1 MLPKVSVIIAARN
14 EEKVIGS
21 TLSHL
26 TKVDYPKDKLEIF
39 VVVDGSSDRTAEIA
53 RSFPDVKVIEQKE
66 PRRCK
71 AEALNAVIPL
81 TTGEIIAVFDADA
94 IVHPCAIRAAVK
106 HFENE
111 KVLAVT
117 GPHESYKC
125 NDWVSKASAVE
136 ASIRNFA
143 VEFANKLNFDAALD
157 GSNLYVRKRILE
169 AIGMFDT
176 ETMLE
181 DLTLTINIS
190 TLKDREK
197 IIYEPKAVVYQQEPN
212 GVRNFMKQRYRWARG
227 FLRVLKK
234 YKHIDGIKL
243 WIFVFL
249 LLIPISSY
257 YTFFTF
263 MTIKRGRAEL
273 KKYVPYWITIAPL
286 YLFVFFR
293 AMIHEQF
300 GKDFKW
306 FKTPR
311 V

>member
-117 GPHESYKC
+117 GLHESYKC
-125 NDWVSKASAVE
+125 NDWVSKASAFDE
-136 ASIRNFA
+136 SIRNFA
-143 VEFANKLNFDAALD
+143 VEFANKLNFDAILD
-157 GSNLYVRKRILE
+157 GSNLYVRKRVLE
-169 AIGMFDT
+169 ALGLFDT
-176 ETMLE
+176 ETMVE
-181 DLTLTINIS
+181 DLALTINII

-212 GVRNFMKQRYRWARG
+212 GVRNFYETK
-227 FLRVLKK
+227 
-234 YKHIDGIKL
+234 I
-243 WIFVFL
+243 
-249 LLIPISSY
+249 
-257 YTFFTF
+257 
-263 MTIKRGRAEL
+263 
-273 KKYVPYWITIAPL
+273 
-286 YLFVFFR
+286 
-293 AMIHEQF
+293 
-300 GKDFKW
+300 
-306 FKTPR
+306 
-311 V
+311 